1 MRKIPKYIKIGGHRI
16 KIEQYKNII
25 KDKKGKGTYWGLCLH
40 AHKIIKLHTDMAWSN
55 VEQVF
60 LHEVIHEVSLQR
72 DARLT
77 ERQVRRMSEGLYE
90 FFKTNE
96 ALLREMNIGFI
107 YYAEVMIYAV
117 IYTFFILLVSNLIF
131 REKEM

>member
-1 MRKIPKYIKIGGHRI
+1 
-16 KIEQYKNII
+16 
-25 KDKKGKGTYWGLCLH
+25 
-40 AHKIIKLHTDMAWSN
+40 MAWSN

-96 ALLREMNIGFI
+96 IVFSHKDDKDYRSSKKTKVDKKGTKKAR
-107 YYAEVMIYAV
+107 Y
-117 IYTFFILLVSNLIF
+117 
-131 REKEM
+131 